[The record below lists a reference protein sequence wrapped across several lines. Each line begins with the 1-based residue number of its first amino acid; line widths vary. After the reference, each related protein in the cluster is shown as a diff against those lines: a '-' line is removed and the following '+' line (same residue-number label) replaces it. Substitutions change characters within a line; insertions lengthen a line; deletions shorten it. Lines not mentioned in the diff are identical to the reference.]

1 MDFIEPILG
10 VAQELYSLCCEVKAN
25 RSRCRRLAS
34 RVQALM
40 GTVKT
45 IQTQGPEGQPAVVHR
60 GLRELKGTLDSARE
74 VVKKYCFMNKVQ
86 RFIEG
91 HGLGEDFNLLNER
104 LNDAVNDLSLALH
117 SDEKE
122 RLQKI
127 FRVLTRAQEDRE
139 DCEQDRRDMETL
151 LSQQLQ
157 IHEKV
162 ETVRETVDSTWGHVK
177 EIKSMLNSMNERSP
191 QLPDIREIKIEEL
204 KYNSEPFTKTNNSE
218 VYKGEYNKFTV
229 AIKRFTYQMSTT
241 ADEVRRVFEK
251 EVGTMRRFE
260 SPNILRMYGIC
271 VLKENGPVPDFLIV
285 MEYCK
290 HGCLRQV
297 LDGKQELSWQTRI
310 QICLDAAQGLYR
322 LHQSEKKFKVHGC
335 INSNKFLVD
344 SGFRVKLGG
353 FELAMTETSL
363 RKNKDKKNHTLCY
376 CSPQQLDNINHQYD
390 KACEVYSFGIVLW
403 EVATRKIP
411 FESLTPKQIHQQVCI
426 EKFKEPLPQDCPPE
440 LAKVIDACRSFDP
453 FQRPTAGALVDD
465 LRKTVEEDCSPIS

>member
-1 MDFIEPILG
+1 MDFIEPILSI
-10 VAQELYSLCCEVKAN
+10 AQELYSLCCEVKAN

-40 GTVKT
+40 VTVKT
-45 IQTQGPEGQPAVVHR
+45 IQTQGPEGQPAVVCR
-60 GLRELKGTLDSARE
+60 GLQELKGTLESARE
-74 VVKKYCFMNKVQ
+74 MVKKYCFMNKV
-86 RFIEG
+86 RKFIEG
-91 HGLGEDFNLLNER
+91 HGLREDFNLLNER

-127 FRVLTRAQEDRE
+127 FRVLTREQEDEE
-139 DCEQDRRDMETL
+139 DSEQDRRDMETL

-157 IHEKV
+157 INEKV
-162 ETVRETVDSTWGHVK
+162 ETVRETVDSTLGDLR
-177 EIKSMLNSMNERSP
+177 EIKSMLNSMKKRSP
-191 QLPDIREIKIEEL
+191 TLPDIREIKIEEL
-204 KYNSEPFTKTNNSE
+204 KYNSEPFMKTNNSE

-229 AIKRFTYQMSTT
+229 AIKRFTYQMSTS
-241 ADEVRRVFEK
+241 ADEVRRVFKK
-251 EVGTMRRFE
+251 EVETMRRFE

-271 VLKENGPVPDFLIV
+271 VLKENSPVPDFLIV
-285 MEYCK
+285 MEFCK
-290 HGCLRQV
+290 HGSLRQV

-310 QICLDAAQGLYR
+310 QMCLDAAQGLYR
-322 LHQSEKKFKVHGC
+322 LHQSEEKFKVHGC

-353 FELAMTETSL
+353 FELAKTETSL
-363 RKNKDKKNHTLCY
+363 RKNKDKQSHALCY
-376 CSPQQLDNINHQYD
+376 CSPQQLDSINHQYD

-411 FESLTPKQIHQQVCI
+411 FKDLTPKQIHQQVFI
-426 EKFKEPLPQDCPPE
+426 EKYKEPLPQDCPPQ

-465 LRKTVEEDCSPIS
+465 LRKTVEEDCSPIL